1 MSLVMARHT
10 SALATQANALRTLA
24 DELEA
29 GKRKLSPAMAK
40 ALTLELTRADEREG
54 EEPTKEDWE
63 GAWAEEISRRLAD
76 YDAGK
81 ARKVDLAAVLESLRD
96 SLR

>member
-1 MSLVMARHT
+1 MILLMARRT

-40 ALTLELTRADEREG
+40 ALTVELTRADEREG
-54 EEPTKEDWE
+54 EEPTQEDWE
-63 GAWAEEISRRLAD
+63 SAWAAEIRRRLAD

-81 ARKVDLAAVLESLRD
+81 ARKVDLGVVLESLRD
-96 SLR
+96 SIR